1 MIKKSILYL
10 MTLAALFLLAS
21 CTQDDDPYAGKVKVT
36 FIAHLPETLSLD
48 SRAIGDGTKAN
59 ELFFWVYDERN
70 QEVNDM
76 YQHNVQ
82 FNNNSTATVS
92 AYLTPGHVYKFAFWA
107 QHKDIQCYDPRA
119 ALVDIS
125 YSEESDVCNDELRD
139 AFWGWIPDLYVDV
152 AGEITQNIVLT
163 RRLAQVNVGITEIG
177 FNNAL
182 AAGVDLRDYD
192 SELIIDQAG
201 TNPLAYTKFDVRQG
215 NASMANVNYAI
226 DYLRFWPAPMPDEKL
241 KIGKNKYF
249 YLAMSY
255 FQPDVLEE
263 TTGNVILMLYHKTNP
278 NKVIEIDFSQ
288 LGSNIPTFRGTK
300 RTNLILDGITTDV
313 TFNVVI
319 DENFDNLD
327 YNYGPDGNPLGD

>member
-1 MIKKSILYL
+1 
-10 MTLAALFLLAS
+10 
-21 CTQDDDPYAGKVKVT
+21 VT
-36 FIAHLPETLSLD
+36 FIAPLPETLSLD

-107 QHKDIQCYDPRA
+107 QHKDIQCYDPHA

-125 YSEESDVCNDELRD
+125 YSEDHAVCNDELRD

-163 RRLAQVNVGITEIG
+163 RRLAQVNVGITENG

-192 SELIIDQAG
+192 SELFIEQAG
-201 TNPLAYTKFDVRQG
+201 AKPLAYTKFDVRQG
-215 NASMANVNYAI
+215 NASLANVNYDI
-226 DYLRFWPAPMPDEKL
+226 DFLRFWPAPMPDELL

-263 TTGNVILMLYHKTNP
+263 TTGNVILMLHHKTNP